1 MATRS
6 LRLYPGKIVVFEGL
20 DKAGKSTQLELL
32 KTRVEEQCAYFAHMP
47 SGCTAFS
54 QDLYRVLENEAPS
67 SSLARQ
73 LTHLACHCENM
84 PKLTRAIESRAL
96 VLDRW
101 WWSTMAYGWYGG
113 DVQQAGISEA
123 TFRELIARIWAPIT
137 ASMVF
142 LFLTPHEEDSN
153 NVVGVAQGYRRLG
166 ADQPRITVTVPTMS
180 PTDTHEYIVTEL
192 RRAGIA
198 EAPGARGGADLG
210 RSPAGGGVRADCPQR
225 DVQVARRHF
234 RAPRVGV
241 GWPDRRSRSGPAR

>member
-32 KTRVEEQCAYFAHMP
+32 KTRVEEQCACFAHMP

-54 QDLYRVLENEAPS
+54 QGIYQVLEHEKPS
-67 SSLARQ
+67 SGLARQ
-73 LTHLACHCENM
+73 LAHLACHQENM
-84 PKLTRAIESRAL
+84 PKLTRATQSRAL

-113 DVQQAGISEA
+113 DVEKAGISETA
-123 TFRELIARIWAPIT
+123 FRQLIARIWAPIT

-142 LFLTPHEEDSN
+142 LFLTPHEDDSN
-153 NVVGVAQGYRRLG
+153 NVVGVAQGYRRLA
-166 ADQPRITVTVPTMS
+166 ADQPRVTITVPAMS
-180 PTDTHEYIVTEL
+180 PADTHEYIVTEL

-198 EAPGARGGADLG
+198 EASAARAGADL
-210 RSPAGGGVRADCPQR
+210 
-225 DVQVARRHF
+225 
-234 RAPRVGV
+234 
-241 GWPDRRSRSGPAR
+241 